1 MIDPE
6 LATRIVANP
15 EILGGKPTIR
25 GTRIPVE
32 LVLAWLAQGGTAESL
47 VEHFDTLEHD
57 DVLAC
62 LAFAHFVVS
71 SEPLPVVAEVEE
83 NKGAKAD

>member
-15 EILGGKPTIR
+15 DILGGKPTIR
-25 GTRIPVE
+25 GTRISVE
-32 LVLAWLAQGGTAESL
+32 LVLAWLAQGGTAESI
-47 VEHFDTLEHD
+47 VEHFEALESD

-62 LAFAHFVVS
+62 LAFAYFVVS
-71 SEPLPVVAEVEE
+71 REPLPEAPEAEEDEDV
-83 NKGAKAD
+83 GAS